1 MKKIVL
7 ILFFCAVS
15 IFAKD
20 KNYQRLA
27 INSGGVFAKQTDKV
41 NPYLGFEYSYILPS
55 VRPLFSIGIFSEYIF
70 SDEPE
75 VSVQIPFALH
85 TELGIMPFISIGAVY
100 VNHGTAPSEITDEFI
115 ISEEYGEHVY
125 SVIGFGI
132 AYEIAMP
139 SLGNTHTSLA
149 PAIRVDLIQNNY
161 QFLFGIQYGVH
172 F

>member
-15 IFAKD
+15 IFAKE
-20 KNYQRLA
+20 KNYQHFA
-27 INSGGVFAKQTDKV
+27 INSGGAFAKQTDKIH
-41 NPYLGFEYSYILPS
+41 PYIGFEYEYILPS
-55 VRPLFSIGIFSEYIF
+55 VRPLFSVGIFSEYIF
-70 SDEPE
+70 SEEPE

-85 TELGIMPFISIGAVY
+85 TSIGIKPFLSLGVVY
-100 VNHGTAPSEITDEFI
+100 INRGVAPEDITDEFI
-115 ISEEYGEHVY
+115 IDEEYGEHVY

-139 SLGNTHTSLA
+139 SLGNTITSLA
-149 PAIRVDLIQNNY
+149 PVIRVDLIGNNY
-161 QFLFGIQYGVH
+161 QFIFGIQYGVH